1 MLWSKQKVQ
10 YNGWVQKAGGLPCP
24 FFGVYTYKQKEMG
37 LTTSF
42 IDEQS
47 MPMRYWTFVVG
58 SGVIFG
64 LATKRSH

>member
-1 MLWSKQKVQ
+1 
-10 YNGWVQKAGGLPCP
+10 
-24 FFGVYTYKQKEMG
+24 MG

-47 MPMRYWTFVVG
+47 MPMRYWAFVVE

-64 LATKRSH
+64 LAILQSHQEIALTDIFAPKHRFGRGNFPQVC